1 MTEEKEEK
9 KTSLIEKKKQL
20 NLLSLNEQISQYTNY
35 DNIQNPLNFKSWW
48 NTLLG
53 SSEAPYNIRVRLY
66 ETALSYLPA
75 SYKLWYNYLKEA
87 RENILNYQL
96 PDKRYEVINNLH
108 ERALIYMSKMPRIYL
123 DYCTFLE
130 EQCLITKTRKI
141 YNLALKNLPATQHK
155 KIWKNY
161 LDFAIRTDC
170 EKTIINVYKRYMKIN
185 PDIKEDYI
193 DFLIS
198 TSHFEE
204 AIKLIIDILNDDM
217 FYSKKN
223 RTQYNYWM
231 FLCQIIEKFPE
242 IAKKFDVENII
253 RHGINKY
260 SEEIGR
266 LWVALGNF
274 FIKMKCFNK
283 AREIFEEALENVLT
297 VRDFTLVFNTYLKF
311 EEELAKSGFDD
322 FDNDNYNNDYFNN
335 ENFDNENNNMDID
348 IEDIKNNLKDAFI
361 ELKIKNEEGELIEN
375 KTDKENNNLENEN
388 DMKLTYEEKLNFKF
402 LRLNNLLERRPLML
416 CLTKLRQNPN
426 NVKEWIQKISLCK
439 NYESTIESYEEAIN
453 TIIPENAYGNLSE
466 LYLNY
471 ANYYEQYGEIDKMNN
486 IYYKGCNINYNKI
499 HENIEMW
506 CLWVEK
512 QLNFRNYNDAYIII
526 KTVCTNKKYSRYNK
540 SLILWSLYVDLE
552 INFGNEDNV
561 KLIYD
566 KMIELK
572 IANIQTIFNYCSF
585 LEKKNFYEET
595 FRIYEQGIFYFQW
608 PGLYDLWLVYI
619 TKFIDRYK
627 GKKIER
633 IRDMY
638 NEIIKQC
645 PKDKIKI
652 FYYIFAYY
660 EEEYGS
666 FNHCINILDKGAND
680 VPQNEKPF
688 IFSVLISKTAKY
700 FGITKTRNFFNKA
713 MDILDKD
720 HILEIGLKYISIE
733 SKLGEFGRARSI
745 YKHLSQ
751 FFNPEIEKLKEAF
764 WDEWENFELNHGN
777 VDTYQDMEITKR
789 NIKSQYSLNIPL
801 LNFDK
806 GD

>member
-1 MTEEKEEK
+1 MSIKKKSSIEEKIKER
-9 KTSLIEKKKQL
+9 
-20 NLLSLNEQISQYTNY
+20 NLLSLNEQISEYTNY

-53 SSEAPYNIRVRLY
+53 ASDAPYHIRVKLY

-87 RENILNYQL
+87 REYISQFQL
-96 PDKRYEVINNLH
+96 PDKRYEIINNLH
-108 ERALIYMSKMPRIYL
+108 ERALIYMAKMPRIYL
-123 DYCTFLE
+123 DYCNFLE

-155 KIWKNY
+155 KIWKSY
-161 LDFAIRTDC
+161 LEWAIKIDS
-170 EKTIINVYKRYMKIN
+170 ESTIINVYKRYMKIN

-193 DFLIS
+193 DFLIG

-204 AIKLIIDILNDDM
+204 AIKNIIQILNDDM

-242 IAKKFDVENII
+242 IAKKFNVENII

-266 LWVALGNF
+266 LWVALANY
-274 FIKMKCFNK
+274 FIKIKQFNK
-283 AREIFEEALENVLT
+283 SREIFEEALEKVLT

-311 EEELAKSGFDD
+311 EEELAKSGIE
-322 FDNDNYNNDYFNN
+322 DY
-335 ENFDNENNNMDID
+335 DNENDGNGENDNMNID
-348 IEDIKNNLKDAFI
+348 DSNIESSLKEAFT
-361 ELKIKNEEGELIEN
+361 ELKIKNEDGDLFEDN
-375 KTDKENNNLENEN
+375 NTNNNNNLDENEE
-388 DMKLTYEEKLNFKF
+388 MKLTYEEKLNFKF

-439 NYESTIESYEEAIN
+439 NYDSIIETYEEAIN
-453 TIIPENAYGNLSE
+453 TIIPEKAFGNLSE
-466 LYLNY
+466 LYINY
-471 ANYYEQYGEIDKMNN
+471 ANYYEQYNEIEKMNN
-486 IYYKGCNINYNKI
+486 IYFRACNVNYNKI
-499 HENIEMW
+499 HENIDMW
-506 CLWVEK
+506 CLWIEK

-552 INFGNEDNV
+552 SNFGNEENIR
-561 KLIYD
+561 KIYD

-572 IANIQTIFNYCSF
+572 IANIQTIFNYCSY
-585 LEKKNFYEET
+585 LEKRNFFEET
-595 FRIYEQGIFYFQW
+595 FRIFEQGIFYFQW
-608 PGLYDLWLVYI
+608 PGLYDLWIVYI
-619 TKFIDRYK
+619 IKFINRYK

-638 NEIIKQC
+638 EEVIKQC

-680 VPQNEKPF
+680 VPQNDKAF
-688 IFSVLISKTAKY
+688 IYSILISKTSKY

-713 MDILDKD
+713 MDNLDKD

-733 SKLGEFGRARSI
+733 SKLGELGRARSI
-745 YKHLSQ
+745 FKHLSQ
-751 FFNPEIEKLKEAF
+751 FFNPTNEVLKESF
-764 WDEWENFELNHGN
+764 WDVWEQFEIIHGN
-777 VDTYQDMEITKR
+777 SDTYYDM
-789 NIKSQYSLNIPL
+789 NVIKSQVKNQYSLNIPL
-801 LNFDK
+801 LNFEK
-806 GD
+806 GE